1 MTAIEWTRDA
11 LRDHA
16 ELALFLTLAA
26 GYLIGR
32 FSDWILQTRSGCRM
46 PSGGPCCWAVRYRNP
61 GCS

>member
-32 FSDWILQTRSGCRM
+32 FRIGSFKLGPVVGCLLA
-46 PSGGPCCWAVRYRNP
+46 GLAWAVRYRNP